1 MFNLGPGARVEE
13 YARDVKKLLLV
24 ANPAASGF
32 TGGLF
37 RTITSMLVGS
47 YEIEPAWPVNPD
59 EARTVSAK
67 AAQDG
72 FDVVVGFG
80 GDGVVHHVANGLAGT
95 DTALGII
102 PAGTTNVL
110 ARILGI
116 PSRPRKAAD
125 LLTSG
130 GHRISVP
137 MARVDLGD
145 PASSS
150 YATFG
155 AGVGYDA
162 DVVERSEAQ
171 PYRKYWFG
179 SVHYARS
186 AVSALLKD
194 YRTRKPQLR
203 VTDGVRKVDA
213 VTVLAQIHSP
223 YTYFG
228 KIPLGVPAGDGL
240 SVVIFEKLPA
250 RRAPAILLRAM
261 RGGQLEDVRGVQVWR
276 DVRQLTIEAEPEEAS
291 QADGEWLGRS
301 GLIVIGIEPEAL
313 QVVVPRPE
321 TKV

>member
-1 MFNLGPGARVEE
+1 
-13 YARDVKKLLLV
+13 VKKLLLV

-37 RTITSMLVGS
+37 RTIISMLAGS

-67 AAQDG
+67 AAHDG

-116 PSRPRKAAD
+116 PNRPRKAAD
-125 LLTSG
+125 LLTG
-130 GHRISVP
+130 AGRRISVP

-145 PASSS
+145 PPSSS

-155 AGVGYDA
+155 TGVGYDA

-203 VTDGVRKVDA
+203 ATDGVRKADA
-213 VTVLAQIHSP
+213 VTVLAQIHAP

-228 KIPLGVPAGDGL
+228 RIPLGVPAGDGL

-261 RGGQLEDVRGVQVWR
+261 RGGKLEDVRGVQVWR

-301 GLIVIGIEPEAL
+301 GLIVIRIEPEAL
-313 QVVVPRPE
+313 KVIVPKPE
-321 TKV
+321 TKS